1 MDSVDNLTKSNLN
14 SIFHFTH
21 NFKKGI
27 MPSSCC
33 SGKVLC
39 NAFFEPSTRTSMSF
53 ETAMLQMGGS
63 VINFDVNTSG
73 IKKGETFEDT
83 LKTLQEFSDMIVLRH
98 PEKQKIFDAIKIS
111 KIPIINGGNGDGE
124 HPTQALLDLYTIQEY
139 INTNKTI
146 HICFVGD
153 IKYSRTIH
161 SLLKILALTEQFY
174 EITFCCYPDCV
185 PDLSYVNEI
194 KRISTIKEIH
204 VIENIDINIEKYD
217 VFYCTR
223 YQSERHKDCKS
234 DFDIAP
240 WQINQN
246 RVNKMKQTAII
257 LHPLPRNN
265 EILTEVDNDR
275 HAKYFEQVKNG
286 VYVRMAVIYTLL
298 FKELDNIFCTEEYN
312 CRNQLL
318 SEIHYW

>member
-1 MDSVDNLTKSNLN
+1 MDSVDNLTNSNIR
-14 SIFHFTH
+14 SIFHFADKY
-21 NFKKGI
+21 KKGI
-27 MPSSCC
+27 MPSSSC

-83 LKTLQEFSDMIVLRH
+83 IKTLQEFSDLIVLRH
-98 PEKQKIFDAIKIS
+98 PEKQKIFDTKNIS
-111 KIPIINGGNGDGE
+111 NIPIINGGNGDGE
-124 HPTQALLDLYTIQEY
+124 HPTQALLDLYTIQQY
-139 INTNKTI
+139 INFNKTV

-161 SLLKILALTEQFY
+161 SLLKILALTEQYY

-185 PDLSYVNEI
+185 PDESYREEI
-194 KRISTIKEIH
+194 KRIPNVKTIHI
-204 VIENIDINIEKYD
+204 IENIDINIENYD

-223 YQSERHKDCKS
+223 YQYERHQNS
-234 DFDIAP
+234 NVDFDIGP
-240 WQINQN
+240 WQINKN
-246 RVNKMKQTAII
+246 RVDKMKNTAII

-265 EILTEVDNDR
+265 EITTDVDNDR
-275 HAKYFEQVKNG
+275 RAKYFEQVKNG

-312 CRNQLL
+312 YRNQLL